1 MKESY
6 SEIAAEYAGPES
18 YAGHGNMAGV
28 ATARVHAGPEI
39 ELRYQAIPRAH
50 TVKLVEGNI
59 ESIATGKIDLG
70 RGGVEGLEHVWKL
83 QTREPGDP
91 IGSLGHAGTARCRD
105 GQRTSPRAMLA

>member
-6 SEIAAEYAGPES
+6 SEVLAKHAGPES

-28 ATARVHAGPEI
+28 ATAGVHAGPEI

-50 TVKLVEGNI
+50 TVKLVEGNS
-59 ESIATGKIDLG
+59 ESIATGKIDFG
-70 RGGVEGLEHVWKL
+70 RGGVEGPEHAWKL

-91 IGSLGHAGTARCRD
+91 IGCLHPAVTARCKD
-105 GQRTSPRAMLA
+105 GQKTSPRVMLA